1 MGNLIGTS
9 LVMIGGGVILAIIII
24 TFLLKMYRRASKE
37 TAFVRTGVGGEK
49 VVIRCVARA
58 SLRAVMITLR
68 EALARS
74 HAALLAELPLFAPL
88 DPTELLSLCRR
99 ATEVHFGPHK
109 GIKPVSPA
117 GEGGFAR
124 ALGPQGRVY

>member
-49 VVIRCVARA
+49 VVMNGGALV
-58 SLRAVMITLR
+58 LPVFHETMPVNMNTLCFR
-68 EALARS
+68 
-74 HAALLAELPLFAPL
+74 
-88 DPTELLSLCRR
+88 
-99 ATEVHFGPHK
+99 
-109 GIKPVSPA
+109 
-117 GEGGFAR
+117 
-124 ALGPQGRVY
+124 